1 MTSLN
6 ALAMFSKYCANGQ
19 AVIAQPGG
27 EGNEAQRRI
36 NLLLSQ
42 ASPSVSYQR
51 PPTSDRT
58 HLVISGASQN
68 TARVRQS
75 LC

>member
-6 ALAMFSKYCANGQ
+6 ALATFLKYCANGQ

-36 NLLLSQ
+36 LQSQ